1 MTAIVN
7 DLEPDKELEVQ
18 DKPKVMFPEIVSF
31 NVSEPDVPLSPD
43 HEPVAEQLVA
53 LEVDQVNVVSSPIKG
68 EVRLEEIVMLIGGLT
83 GALGVGAGAGEL
95 PPPPPPPQ
103 EVIKTI
109 DVTSKSKFFI
119 LLIYTDFA
127 NFENF

>member
-1 MTAIVN
+1 VTAIVN

-83 GALGVGAGAGEL
+83 GALGVGAGAD

-103 EVIKTI
+103 EII
-109 DVTSKSKFFI
+109 SKNDKEKDIFFKRFI
-119 LLIYTDFA
+119 FLIYSVRFI
-127 NFENF
+127 

>member
-83 GALGVGAGAGEL
+83 GALGVGAGEL

-103 EVIKTI
+103 EVIKTTE
-109 DVTSKSKFFI
+109 VTSKSKFFI
-119 LLIYTDFA
+119 LLIYTYF
-127 NFENF
+127 

>member
-1 MTAIVN
+1 VTAIVN

-83 GALGVGAGAGEL
+83 GALGVGAGEL

-103 EVIKTI
+103 EVIKTT
-109 DVTSKSKFFI
+109 DVTSKSNFFI
-119 LLIYTDFA
+119 LLIYTHFI

>member
-53 LEVDQVNVVSSPIKG
+53 LEVDQVNVVSSPITG
-68 EVRLEEIVMLIGGLT
+68 EVRLEENVMLIV
-83 GALGVGAGAGEL
+83 GVGAAAGEP

-109 DVTSKSKFFI
+109 DVTSKSNFFI
-119 LLIYTDFA
+119 L
-127 NFENF
+127 

>member
-83 GALGVGAGAGEL
+83 GALGVGAGAD

-103 EVIKTI
+103 EII
-109 DVTSKSKFFI
+109 SKNDKEKDIFFKRFFF
-119 LLIYTDFA
+119 LIYSVRFI
-127 NFENF
+127 